1 MSFYQE
7 LQWRGLVHDSIPGTD
22 ELLDKGSCNGYIGFD
37 PTASSLTVGNLVT
50 VMMLV
55 HFQRAGHTPIALVG
69 GATGMIGDPSGKDE
83 ERKLLDEETLQSN
96 VNSMETQLRK
106 FLDFDCEKNP
116 AELVNNLDFYKD
128 MELFSFFRDIGK
140 HLTVSYMTS
149 KDSVKS
155 RLESG
160 MSFTEFSYQ
169 LFQGY
174 DFRELYQKKNCVLQ
188 MGGSDQW
195 GNITSG
201 TELIRRMDGGKA
213 YALTCPLLTKSDGSK
228 FGKSE
233 GGNIWLDPKR
243 TSPYK
248 FYQFWLNSSDE
259 DAVKYMRIFSTMKK
273 EEIEALEK
281 EHAEA
286 TYIRLLQKELAKE
299 ITIRVHSEKDF
310 NTAVTASELLFG
322 KGTTEGLRNL
332 TESTLLDIFSG
343 VPQSKV
349 NLSEI
354 NNGINIID
362 FLSEKSNTLPSKGEA
377 RRTIKGGGISINKEK
392 VGDDQRTIDAS
403 DLLNGKYILVQKG
416 KKNYHLVTA
425 E

>member
-106 FLDFDCEKNP
+106 FLDFDCKKNP
-116 AELVNNLDFYKD
+116 AELVNNLDFYKG

-233 GGNIWLDPKR
+233 DGNIWLDPKR

-259 DAVKYMRIFSTMKK
+259 DAVKYMRIFSTKKK

-286 TYIRLLQKELAKE
+286 TYLRILQKELAKE

-310 NTAVTASELLFG
+310 DTAVTASELLFG

-362 FLSEKSNTLPSKGEA
+362 FLSEKSNALPSKGEA

-392 VGDDQRTIDAS
+392 AGDDQRIIDAS

-425 E
+425 V

>member
-1 MSFYQE
+1 M
-7 LQWRGLVHDSIPGTD
+7 VHDSIPGTD

-106 FLDFDCEKNP
+106 FLDFDCKKNP

-174 DFRELYQKKNCVLQ
+174 DFRELYQKKKCVLQ

-233 GGNIWLDPKR
+233 DGNIWLDPKR

-259 DAVKYMRIFSTMKK
+259 DAVKYMRIFSTKKK

-281 EHAEA
+281 EHTGA
-286 TYIRLLQKELAKE
+286 TYLRILQKELAKE

-362 FLSEKSNTLPSKGEA
+362 FLSEKSNALPSKGEA